1 MIIKQV
7 FYRGVIMSTTRILK
21 YPVNG
26 NGAVT
31 EITCRRHRLL
41 DIQLQGDNLVCWI
54 ETRDDC
60 PETTTNLLSVG
71 TGWEMPSDLMNNT
84 FYFKTVQD
92 AYGYVW
98 HFYDLEKSE

>member
-1 MIIKQV
+1 
-7 FYRGVIMSTTRILK
+7 MSTTRILK

-26 NGAVT
+26 DGAVT
-31 EITCRRHRLL
+31 SITCRRYRLL
-41 DIQLQGDNLVCWI
+41 DIQLQGEILMCWI

-60 PETTTNLLSVG
+60 PETTTKLLSIG
-71 TGWEMPSDLMNNT
+71 TGWEMPSDFMNDS

-98 HFYDLEKSE
+98 HFYEVNNGED